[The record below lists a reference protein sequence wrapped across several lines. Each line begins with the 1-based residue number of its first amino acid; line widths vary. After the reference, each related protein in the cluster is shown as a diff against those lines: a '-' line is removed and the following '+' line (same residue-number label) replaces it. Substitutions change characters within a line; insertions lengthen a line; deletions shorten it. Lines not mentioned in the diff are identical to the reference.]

1 MAEFAMLTP
10 EKAVL
15 TCRAWR
21 RPGALL
27 QLRAGAVSKND
38 ENQHSMT
45 KTGRHATT
53 PGPWRAPNLSLMD
66 RVWPCARW
74 TTPSPCG
81 KGLTAE
87 AVVYVWRAAL

>member
-1 MAEFAMLTP
+1 MTGSTGPPGL
-10 EKAVL
+10 
-15 TCRAWR
+15 
-21 RPGALL
+21 RPDA
-27 QLRAGAVSKND
+27 QSAITV
-38 ENQHSMT
+38 QHSMT